1 MDDHR
6 RRKNRLR
13 ALIGDEGLSAQNREA
28 DPSAV
33 TETERGGLS
42 REMAEGKLAGEWQ
55 EQSIGGRGLYSAHGS
70 SPHRQTT
77 EATATPYGAT
87 AADEG
92 FGYWKTQS

>member
-77 EATATPYGAT
+77 EVTSPPYGAT